1 MPLPVTPDPR
11 IVSLPAAEI
20 RRRFLEFFAERGHTI
35 VPSASLVPAGD
46 QTLLFTNSG
55 MVQFKDLLTGAEQ
68 RSYTRAVDY
77 QRCLRVAGKHN
88 DFEEVGRTPR
98 HHTLFEMLGN
108 WSFGDYFKRDAIHW
122 AWDFLTRD
130 LGIPGDRLAATT
142 YTTDDL
148 AFEVWRD
155 EIGLPTERLVRW
167 GDFPNGDEKNWWRMA
182 DIGPCG
188 PCSEIHFDRGAHLS
202 EGPEC
207 VPDHSEHCP
216 RWLEI
221 WNLVFMEFE
230 LHPDRSLTPLPAPGV
245 DTGMGLERLASVLQQ
260 VPTNYDT
267 DLFLPIHARMRELL
281 GHEPDTFEAQRFS
294 YQVIAD
300 HSRAVTFLVADDV
313 LPGNEGRG
321 YVLRRILRRAVRHG
335 RLLGRREPF
344 MAETAAVVIDVMGE
358 AFPHLVDT
366 RDQILTVILREEE
379 QFNRTLDRGTA
390 RLGAAMARIASVAVA
405 GDTSRG
411 TESFEIEASWVGGA
425 GAAAASG
432 KAPGDAAAARN
443 SFEIEASAAGGAGA
457 AATASGKAAAASG
470 KAATASGKGLG
481 PIPVIGRRP
490 DDLDDTALELPG
502 DVAFELHDTF
512 GFPIDLTVEMAAES
526 NVRVDRAGFDAAL
539 AEQRERS
546 RSGKKAEL
554 SRHAEL
560 TSLYGAIQARVGDS
574 VFLGYETTSADGRI
588 VSIIRDGMEFDE
600 LTGHGQAEIVLDQTP
615 FYAEGGGQV
624 GDHGV
629 IREPGGGSELF
640 TVEDTQRPVG
650 GLVVHRGMLH
660 GRVRVGETVG
670 ASVDAER
677 RAHTMRNHT
686 GTHLLHRALR
696 NVVGER
702 ARQAGSLVTR
712 DYLRFDFPFDRALTE
727 DEKRAIEDEV
737 RAVVRDDRPVS
748 IAFMPMAEA
757 IDLGADAFFDE
768 KYGETMR
775 TIRVQD
781 YSFELCGG
789 THCRA
794 SGQIGSFL
802 ITKESSIGSGMRR
815 IEAVTGAGADEEIRH
830 RLDELDKAADL
841 LRTTIP
847 SAVPIGIAN
856 LQGELKSVKQQ
867 LKAGAGAGL
876 PKPEEMALRV
886 EELASGGRLLV
897 YAGPFESID
906 SMKSYAK
913 SVRTVM
919 GGGTIALAL
928 DAEEPQLFVTVS
940 DDLVAKG
947 IAAGDLVRAAM
958 PSLDGKGGGR
968 PEMAQGR
975 GSRREGID
983 AALAAIR
990 SVLERA

>member
-1 MPLPVTPDPR
+1 MSTPTAPDPR
-11 IVSLPAAEI
+11 ITYLPAVEI
-20 RRRFLEFFAERGHTI
+20 RQRFIEFFAERGHTV

-77 QRCLRVAGKHN
+77 QRVLRVAGKHN

-108 WSFGDYFKRDAIHW
+108 WSFGDYFKREAIHW

-148 AFEVWRD
+148 AHEVWRD
-155 EIGLPTERLVRW
+155 EIGLPPERLVRW

-267 DLFLPIHARMRELL
+267 DLFTPIHARMRELL
-281 GHEPDTFEAQRFS
+281 GHDPENFEAERFS

-300 HSRAVTFLVADDV
+300 HSRAVTFLIADDV
-313 LPGNEGRG
+313 LPSNEGRG

-344 MAETAAVVIDVMGE
+344 MAETAEVVIDVMAG
-358 AFPHLVDT
+358 AFPHLAE
-366 RDQILTVILREEE
+366 RRSEILAAITREEA
-379 QFNRTLDRGTA
+379 QFARTLDAGTVQLEEA
-390 RLGAAMARIASVAVA
+390 LIPLTGAERVV
-405 GDTSRG
+405 
-411 TESFEIEASWVGGA
+411 
-425 GAAAASG
+425 
-432 KAPGDAAAARN
+432 
-443 SFEIEASAAGGAGA
+443 
-457 AATASGKAAAASG
+457 
-470 KAATASGKGLG
+470 
-481 PIPVIGRRP
+481 GRREEDLPP
-490 DDLDDTALELPG
+490 DAPRLPG
-502 DVAFELHDTF
+502 ELAFRLHDTY
-512 GFPIDLTVEMAAES
+512 GFPVDLTVELAAEYGA
-526 NVRVDRAGFDAAL
+526 VVDRAGFETAL
-539 AEQRERS
+539 AEQRQRS

-554 SRHAEL
+554 AKHAEL
-560 TSLYGAIQARVGDS
+560 TSLYSALQARAGDTA
-574 VFLGYETTSADGRI
+574 FLGYETTAAEARVVAI
-588 VSIIRDGMEFDE
+588 LRDGTEYDE
-600 LTGHGQAEIVLDQTP
+600 LTGKGEAEIVLDRTP
-615 FYAEGGGQV
+615 FYAEGGGQI
-624 GDHGV
+624 GDRGA
-629 IREPGGGSELF
+629 IREAGGGSELF
-640 TVEDTQRPVG
+640 SVEDTQKPVG
-650 GLVVHRGMLH
+650 GLIVHHGTLH
-660 GRVRVGETVG
+660 GRLRVGETVE
-670 ASVDAER
+670 AAVDAER

-702 ARQAGSLVTR
+702 ARQAGSLVTP

-757 IDLGADAFFDE
+757 IEQGADAFFDE
-768 KYGETMR
+768 KYGETVR

-794 SGQIGSFL
+794 SGQIGGFV
-802 ITKESSIGSGMRR
+802 ITGERSIGSGQRR
-815 IEAVTGAGADEEIRH
+815 IEAVTGAAADALLRERSDRLERVAAAIGAQNVESIEDRIAALQDELRATKQRLKAGGGSGLPRPADLVARAEDVGGGRLAIIAAISAGS
-830 RLDELDKAADL
+830 LDELKGLARDTRATLPSGVIAFVHDAD
-841 LRTTIP
+841 
-847 SAVPIGIAN
+847 
-856 LQGELKSVKQQ
+856 
-867 LKAGAGAGL
+867 
-876 PKPEEMALRV
+876 
-886 EELASGGRLLV
+886 
-897 YAGPFESID
+897 
-906 SMKSYAK
+906 
-913 SVRTVM
+913 
-919 GGGTIALAL
+919 
-928 DAEEPQLFVTVS
+928 EPQLFVTVS
-940 DDLVAKG
+940 DDLVGAG
-947 IAAGDLVRAAM
+947 ISAGDLVRTAM
-958 PSLDGKGGGR
+958 PLLDGKGGGR
-968 PEMAQGR
+968 PEMAQGK
-975 GSRREGID
+975 GTRREGIAD
-983 AALAAIR
+983 ALAAIR
-990 SVLERA
+990 SALTTGA